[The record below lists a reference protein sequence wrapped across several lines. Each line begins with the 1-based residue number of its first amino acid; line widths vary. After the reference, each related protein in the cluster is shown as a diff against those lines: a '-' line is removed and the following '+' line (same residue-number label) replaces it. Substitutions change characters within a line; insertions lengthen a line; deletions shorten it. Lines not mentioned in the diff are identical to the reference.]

1 MDLVFLFKCMMAL
14 YDLDLSNY
22 LVTADRSKYNLRR
35 ADYLFKIRYA
45 RTNVLKFSYFFRVAK
60 SWNNLPLHLRKTESL
75 KEFKD
80 RLKSFLHLKDITT
93 FS

>member
-1 MDLVFLFKCMMAL
+1 MPCVHAMLYCVFRHLNQHF
-14 YDLDLSNY
+14 YS
-22 LVTADRSKYNLRR
+22 
-35 ADYLFKIRYA
+35 YLFKIRHT
-45 RTNVLKFSYFFRVAK
+45 RTNVLKFSYFFRVPK

-80 RLKSFLHLKDITT
+80 HLKSFLHLKDITT